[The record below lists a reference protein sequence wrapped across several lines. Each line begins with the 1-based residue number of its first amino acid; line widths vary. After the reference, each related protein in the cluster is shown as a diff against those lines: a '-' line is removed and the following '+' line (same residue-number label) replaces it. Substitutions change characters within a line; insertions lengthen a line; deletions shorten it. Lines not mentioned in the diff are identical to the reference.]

1 MPKNREILIK
11 PIISEKSLIIQG
23 NGVYSFI
30 IDKLANKKEVKEA
43 VEALF
48 KVKVESVRTVKI
60 YAKRKRS
67 RIGFVHTKV
76 MKKAL
81 VQLQKGYDIESLK
94 VN

>member
-11 PIISEKSLIIQG
+11 PIISEKSLVIQS

-43 VEALF
+43 VEKMF

-60 YAKRKRS
+60 YAKRKRT

-81 VQLQKGYDIESLK
+81 VQLVKGYDIESLK